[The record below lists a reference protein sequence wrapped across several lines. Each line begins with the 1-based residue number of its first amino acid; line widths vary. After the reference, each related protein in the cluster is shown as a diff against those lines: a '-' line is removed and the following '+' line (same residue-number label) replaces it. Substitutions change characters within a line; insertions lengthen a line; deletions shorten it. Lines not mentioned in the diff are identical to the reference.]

1 METPRM
7 ERIERFKQYY
17 DFQLDDFQL
26 KAISKVED
34 GKSVIVSAPT
44 SAGKTIIAEFAIDRS
59 LEKGE
64 RVIYTTPLKALSN
77 QKFRD
82 FKKRF
87 GERNIGIMTGDIV
100 INREAPVLIM
110 TTEIFRNMLYQDISS
125 INGVGCAVLD
135 EIHYITD
142 EERGTVWEEVII
154 SCPPEIQLVTLSA
167 SIESIE
173 RFARWVSS
181 LKGKEMAVIENRK
194 RPVPLTHYY
203 FFQGEFYPFLKWG
216 VIQQNETRKINNKV
230 AMLQRKAPR
239 GQFIKQYGNPKFAA
253 QIELSLLRELQRNEM
268 LPAIFFKF
276 SRSGCDASAARA
288 RKRNLIQ
295 LDGDES
301 TKILEFQEKFLK
313 ELSEDELRLR
323 QTDQVFYLSRGGV
336 GVHHAGLIPKSKEY
350 IELLFTMGLL
360 KVVFATETLA
370 LGINMPARTT
380 VITAFSKYGGN
391 EKHRILLP
399 NEYIQLT
406 GRAGRRGIDSSG
418 NAVVPFEAWTKPLKV
433 FEIAAS
439 PPDEITSS
447 FRLSYNTVLNVIENH
462 GFENALPF
470 LKQSF
475 AYYLAKLNRINI
487 GEFDKT
493 FHGIIKILRYFGY
506 LLDGELTQKGYALRF
521 LHGANELLISELIDS
536 GLLDGLSAQEV
547 CALLCTFAYDGDKKD
562 SMEYHLPK
570 SFRANIKITIDMT
583 MKKIQ
588 KIERPVKTLTTG
600 PNYGASGSIYLWSQG
615 VGFAELAN
623 QSQLDEGD
631 IIRSIRQTVEVIRQV
646 HKYISSS
653 DELRKKL
660 EIALSLLYRDIII
673 VNI

>member
-1 METPRM
+1 MDNPRS
-7 ERIERFKQYY
+7 EIIERFKKYY

-26 KAISKVED
+26 EAIATVET

-44 SAGKTIIAEFAIDRS
+44 SAGKTIVAEFAIDRS
-59 LEKGE
+59 MEKGE

-87 GERNIGIMTGDIV
+87 GEQNTGIMTGDIV

-125 INGVGCAVLD
+125 LGGVGCAVLD

-142 EERGTVWEEVII
+142 EDRGTVWEEVII
-154 SCPPEIQLVTLSA
+154 CCPPEIQLVTLSA
-167 SIESIE
+167 SIESID
-173 RFARWVSS
+173 RFAKWVSG
-181 LKGKEMAVIENRK
+181 LKGKEMAVIESRK

-203 FFQGEFYPFLKWG
+203 FLQGEFYPFLKKG
-216 VIQQNETRKINNKV
+216 VIQQNEVKKIKDRV
-230 AMLQRKAPR
+230 AMLLRNAPR
-239 GQFIKQYGNPKFAA
+239 GQFIKRYGNPKFAA
-253 QIELSLLRELQRNEM
+253 QIELSLLRELQGNDM
-268 LPAIFFKF
+268 LPAIFFRF
-276 SRSGCDASAARA
+276 SRSGCDASAIRV

-295 LDGDES
+295 LDEDES
-301 TKILEFQEKFLK
+301 TKILEFQETFIK
-313 ELSEDELRLR
+313 ELSEDELKLR
-323 QTDQVFYLSRGGV
+323 QADQIFYLSRGGV
-336 GVHHAGLIPKSKEY
+336 GVHHAGLIPRLKEY

-380 VITAFSKYGGN
+380 VITTFSKYGGN
-391 EKHRILLP
+391 EKHRMLLP

-406 GRAGRRGIDSSG
+406 GRAGRRGIDTFG
-418 NAVVPFEAWTKPLKV
+418 NAVVPFEAWTQPQKI

-462 GFENALPF
+462 GFENTLPF

-475 AYYLAKLNRINI
+475 AYYLAKLHRINM

-493 FHGIIKILRYFGY
+493 FYGIIKILRYFEY

-536 GLLDGLSAQEV
+536 GLLDGLSVQEI
-547 CALLCTFAYDGDKKD
+547 CALLCAFSYDGDKRD
-562 SMEYHLPK
+562 RMDYHLQK
-570 SFRANIKITIDMT
+570 SFRTNIKITVDGFL
-583 MKKIQ
+583 KKIQ
-588 KIERPVKTLTTG
+588 KLERSIKTLTAG
-600 PNYGASGSIYLWSQG
+600 PNYGTSGSIYLWSQG

-631 IIRSIRQTVEVIRQV
+631 IIRSIRQTVETIRQV
-646 HKYISSS
+646 QKYISSS
-653 DELRKKL
+653 DELREKL
-660 EIALSLLYRDIII
+660 EIALNLLYRDIII